1 MWPWVRIDRDRLEP
15 VLGDGLLDTLG
26 GLVARVDDHALLTG
40 GGGDQITVGPPGPG
54 GEPGNEH
61 DRPSIVRQQDAAVA
75 PSRHFAVPAALSLPA
90 RPSGGRTRNGTV
102 YGTWP
107 TAAASPGAARPLES
121 PYVRRL
127 EGDETVVSSEQR
139 RKQLAREKFER
150 QRKRREA
157 ARRKARIR
165 NAAIALGVVLVLGAG
180 GAYAA
185 SGGLNGDK
193 KGDGKKD
200 DAADESPSKASDPC
214 DKAAKGLPNGKR
226 WEKEPTMKV
235 DKSAS
240 YSMDLDT
247 TCGRIGISM
256 DAGKAPHT
264 VNSFSFLA
272 GQKFFDHTPCHRLA
286 EDTKIH
292 ILQCGD
298 PQGTGQ
304 GGPGYTIPDENLK
317 DPRIKGKK
325 YPAGT
330 VAMANQ
336 YDAKSGKGRDSGGSQ
351 FFLVFA
357 DSELPP
363 DYTPF
368 GTITEGMDVLKKIAK
383 AGSTPDPRTRNT
395 PPNATVMIDKATVRK
410 S

>member
-1 MWPWVRIDRDRLEP
+1 M
-15 VLGDGLLDTLG
+15 
-26 GLVARVDDHALLTG
+26 
-40 GGGDQITVGPPGPG
+40 
-54 GEPGNEH
+54 
-61 DRPSIVRQQDAAVA
+61 
-75 PSRHFAVPAALSLPA
+75 
-90 RPSGGRTRNGTV
+90 
-102 YGTWP
+102 
-107 TAAASPGAARPLES
+107 
-121 PYVRRL
+121 
-127 EGDETVVSSEQR
+127 VSSEQR

-165 NAAIALGVVLVLGAG
+165 NAAIALGVILVLVAG

-185 SGGLNGDK
+185 GGGLNGDEK
-193 KGDGKKD
+193 SDAKKD
-200 DAADESPSKASDPC
+200 EAADEQPSKAADPC
-214 DKAAKGLPNGKR
+214 DKPAKGLPNGKR
-226 WEKEPTMKV
+226 WKKEPSMRV
-235 DKSAS
+235 DRSAS
-240 YSMDLDT
+240 YRMDLDT

-264 VNSFSFLA
+264 VNSFAFLA

-317 DPRIKGKK
+317 DPRIRGEK

-351 FFLVFA
+351 FFLVFE

-368 GTITEGMDVLKKIAK
+368 GKITEGMGVLKKIAK